1 MEIDRQMEHVAE
13 SLRRLGILRTYLGH
27 RAVLAAVQLALE
39 DESRLHQVTKGIYM
53 EAARRCGQ
61 SWSAV
66 ERNIRT
72 AARRAWEA
80 NPRYL
85 EQSGGIGLAHHRLG
99 AVDSVGKTLVDQ
111 ILPGGLP
118 GQLRAHLKALDRPI
132 PDTVQVIGLA

>member
-61 SWSAV
+61 NWSAV

-85 EQSGGIGLAHHRLG
+85 EQLTGYPMNRPPSASELIEILATDAMRRQGKEKTSGP
-99 AVDSVGKTLVDQ
+99 V
-111 ILPGGLP
+111 
-118 GQLRAHLKALDRPI
+118 
-132 PDTVQVIGLA
+132 

>member
-1 MEIDRQMEHVAE
+1 MKIDNQMEHVAE
-13 SLRRLGILRTYLGH
+13 ALRRLGILRTYLGH

-85 EQSGGIGLAHHRLG
+85 ELLAG
-99 AVDSVGKTLVDQ
+99 Y
-111 ILPGGLP
+111 PM
-118 GQLRAHLKALDRPI
+118 DRPPSASELI
-132 PDTVQVIGLA
+132 EILATDAMRHTDRETASGPV

>member
-61 SWSAV
+61 NWSAV

-85 EQSGGIGLAHHRLG
+85 EQLTGYPMNRSPSASELIEILATDAMRRQGKEKISGP
-99 AVDSVGKTLVDQ
+99 V
-111 ILPGGLP
+111 
-118 GQLRAHLKALDRPI
+118 
-132 PDTVQVIGLA
+132 

>member
-85 EQSGGIGLAHHRLG
+85 EQLAGYPLDGPPSASELIEILATDAMRQFQFPFGETSG
-99 AVDSVGKTLVDQ
+99 SV
-111 ILPGGLP
+111 
-118 GQLRAHLKALDRPI
+118 
-132 PDTVQVIGLA
+132 

>member
-1 MEIDRQMEHVAE
+1 MKIDNQMEHVAE
-13 SLRRLGILRTYLGH
+13 ALRRLGILRTYRGH
-27 RAVLAAVQLALE
+27 QAIMAAVQLALE

-53 EAARRCGQ
+53 EAAHHCNQ

-85 EQSGGIGLAHHRLG
+85 ELLAGYPLNGPPSAGELIEILATDAMRQFQFHSPFGETSG
-99 AVDSVGKTLVDQ
+99 SV
-111 ILPGGLP
+111 
-118 GQLRAHLKALDRPI
+118 
-132 PDTVQVIGLA
+132 

>member
-1 MEIDRQMEHVAE
+1 MKIDNQMEHVAE
-13 SLRRLGILRTYLGH
+13 ALRRLGILRTYRGH
-27 RAVLAAVQLALE
+27 QAIMAAVQLALE

-61 SWSAV
+61 NWSAV

-85 EQSGGIGLAHHRLG
+85 EQLTGYPMNRPPSASELIEILATDAMRRQGKEKISGP
-99 AVDSVGKTLVDQ
+99 V
-111 ILPGGLP
+111 
-118 GQLRAHLKALDRPI
+118 
-132 PDTVQVIGLA
+132 

>member
-61 SWSAV
+61 NWSAV

-85 EQSGGIGLAHHRLG
+85 EQLTGYPMNRPPSASELIEILATDAMRRQGKEKIIGP
-99 AVDSVGKTLVDQ
+99 V
-111 ILPGGLP
+111 
-118 GQLRAHLKALDRPI
+118 
-132 PDTVQVIGLA
+132 

>member
-53 EAARRCGQ
+53 EAAHRCGQ

-85 EQSGGIGLAHHRLG
+85 ELLAG
-99 AVDSVGKTLVDQ
+99 Y
-111 ILPGGLP
+111 PM
-118 GQLRAHLKALDRPI
+118 DRPPSASELI
-132 PDTVQVIGLA
+132 EILATDAMRHTEKTSGPV

>member
-13 SLRRLGILRTYLGH
+13 SLHRLGILRTYLGH

-61 SWSAV
+61 NWSAV

-85 EQSGGIGLAHHRLG
+85 EQLTGYPMNRPPSASELIEILATDAMRHQGKEKISGP
-99 AVDSVGKTLVDQ
+99 V
-111 ILPGGLP
+111 
-118 GQLRAHLKALDRPI
+118 
-132 PDTVQVIGLA
+132 

>member
-1 MEIDRQMEHVAE
+1 MIKIDRQMEHVAE
-13 SLRRLGILRTYLGH
+13 LLRRLGILRTSLGH
-27 RAVLAAVQLALE
+27 RSVLAAVQMALG
-39 DESRLHQVTKGIYM
+39 DESRLIQVTKGIYM

-85 EQSGGIGLAHHRLG
+85 EQLTGYPLDGPPSASELIEILATDAMRHMEKTSGP
-99 AVDSVGKTLVDQ
+99 V
-111 ILPGGLP
+111 
-118 GQLRAHLKALDRPI
+118 
-132 PDTVQVIGLA
+132 

>member
-39 DESRLHQVTKGIYM
+39 DESRLHQVTKGVYM

-85 EQSGGIGLAHHRLG
+85 EQLTGYPMNRPPSASELIEILATDAMRHQGKEKISGP
-99 AVDSVGKTLVDQ
+99 V
-111 ILPGGLP
+111 
-118 GQLRAHLKALDRPI
+118 
-132 PDTVQVIGLA
+132 

>member
-85 EQSGGIGLAHHRLG
+85 ERLAGYPMNRPPSASELIEILATDAMRHTDTEKASGP
-99 AVDSVGKTLVDQ
+99 V
-111 ILPGGLP
+111 
-118 GQLRAHLKALDRPI
+118 
-132 PDTVQVIGLA
+132 

>member
-61 SWSAV
+61 NWSAV

-85 EQSGGIGLAHHRLG
+85 EQLTGYPMNRPPSASELIEILATDGMRRQGKEKISGP
-99 AVDSVGKTLVDQ
+99 V
-111 ILPGGLP
+111 
-118 GQLRAHLKALDRPI
+118 
-132 PDTVQVIGLA
+132 